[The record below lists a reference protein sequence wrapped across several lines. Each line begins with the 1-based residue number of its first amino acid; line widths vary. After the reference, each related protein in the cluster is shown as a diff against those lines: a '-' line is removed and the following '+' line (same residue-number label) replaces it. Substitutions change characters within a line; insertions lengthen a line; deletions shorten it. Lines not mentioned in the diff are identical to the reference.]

1 MEKTL
6 QEQLVE
12 LKSQLETSLTEKAKS
27 EIALQIKSLE
37 EKMKPVD
44 LTEIKAEIKK
54 VTDWQVTKDEADKK
68 NQQALDEL
76 IAHQSKR
83 KGPETGTSFK
93 DALGEAMEQKKEQ
106 IAGYRKNDRRTVSIE
121 IKSVGNMGSGNLTTS
136 GTETFSGNTMIG
148 GVGRKPYEISHI
160 RNIVNVQP
168 IATDSAFVVRDAAGE
183 GGPVATAMGVAKPQS
198 DRDYVKLIVPV
209 TKIAHYFKIP
219 EEMLADNSWLKNEIS
234 SIGLEE
240 LFAKEDDLLLN
251 QVAGAGLFAGLTTA
265 TNSTAFAAPASL
277 ALAIDLANNYD
288 VLVAAWTQ
296 ARNAKVSPNAVLCNP
311 SDYARMILTKESA
324 TSGTYVFG
332 APNIA
337 IPNIFGIPLIPHTA
351 ITSDKFLMGDFSK
364 VTLGQ
369 REGVSVRFYDQNEDD
384 AIKNMVTVVIEERVT
399 IVAGRADYLYYG
411 DFSDG
416 RAALETA

>member
-54 VTDWQVTKDEADKK
+54 VTDWQVTKDEADKA
-68 NQQALDEL
+68 NQKALDEL

-106 IAGYRKNDRRTVSIE
+106 IAGYAKNRSQINLE
-121 IKSVGNMGSGNLTTS
+121 LKAVGNMGSGNLTTS
-136 GTETFSGNTMIG
+136 GTETFSGNVMIG
-148 GVGRKPYEISHI
+148 GIGRKPYEISHI

-168 IATDSAFVVRDAAGE
+168 IATDSAYVVRDAAGE
-183 GGPVATAMGVAKPQS
+183 GGPTAVAMAAAKPQS

-219 EEMLADNSWLKNEIS
+219 EEMLADNSWLQNEIS
-234 SIGLEE
+234 AIGVEE
-240 LFAKEDDLLLN
+240 LLAKEDDLLLN
-251 QVAGAGLFAGLTTA
+251 QVAAAGLFAGLTTA

-277 ALAIDLANNYD
+277 AFGVDLANNYD

-296 ARNAKVSPNAVLCNP
+296 ARNAKVSPNYALCNP
-311 SDYARMILTKESA
+311 SDYAKMILTKESA

-351 ITSDKFLMGDFSK
+351 MTSDKFLMGDFSK

-369 REGVSVRFYDQNEDD
+369 REGVSVRIYDQNEDD

>member
-54 VTDWQVTKDEADKK
+54 VTNWQVTKDEADKK

-121 IKSVGNMGSGNLTTS
+121 IKAVGDMGSGNLTTS
-136 GTETFSGNTMIG
+136 GTETFAGNTFL
-148 GVGRKPYEISHI
+148 GVGRKPYNVAHVRDIL
-160 RNIVNVQP
+160 NVQP
-168 IATDSAFVVRDAAGE
+168 ITTDSAYVIRDSGGE
-183 GGPVATAMGVAKPQS
+183 GGPTAVQMGAAKPQT
-198 DRDYVKLIVPV
+198 DRDYVKLIAPV

-219 EEMLADNSWLKNEIS
+219 EEMLADNSWLQNEIS

-240 LFAKEDDLLLN
+240 LFAKEDDLILN
-251 QVAGAGLFAGLTTA
+251 QVGAAGLFAGLTTA
-265 TNSTAFAAPASL
+265 TNSTAWAAPGSL
-277 ALAIDLANNYD
+277 ATSIDQANNYD
-288 VLVAAWTQ
+288 VLVAGWTQ
-296 ARNAKVSPNAVLCNP
+296 ARNAKVNPNYILCHP
-311 SDYARMILTKESA
+311 SDYARMVLSKA
-324 TSGTYVFG
+324 TTGEYVFG
-332 APNIA
+332 APNVS
-337 IPNIFGIPLIPHTA
+337 IPNVFGIPIIPHTA
-351 ITSDKFLMGDFSK
+351 MTSDKFLIGDFSK
-364 VTLGQ
+364 VKLGQ

-384 AIKNMVTVVIEERVT
+384 AIKNMVTVVIEERITV
-399 IVAGRADYLYYG
+399 VAGRADYLYYG
-411 DFSDG
+411 DFSDS
-416 RAALETA
+416 RTALETP